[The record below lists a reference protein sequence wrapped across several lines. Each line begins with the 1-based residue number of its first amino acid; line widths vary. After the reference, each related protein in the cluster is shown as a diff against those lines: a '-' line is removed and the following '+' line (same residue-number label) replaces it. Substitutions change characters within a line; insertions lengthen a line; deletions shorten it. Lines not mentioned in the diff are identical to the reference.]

1 MSNDTSETS
10 SASQHTRAVWG
21 PWRASFGTVLSFL
34 GAQIFIQ
41 VFVLM
46 YLAANHNSHAM
57 LATLTESIV
66 GQFWITLLA
75 EAVTLAIVWLFVRHW
90 SWQKIRQGM
99 GLGKLRWRDGGY
111 ALFGII
117 LYLAAYTLTLNI
129 TSAFFHID
137 VNQEQSIGFSGAAGF
152 VSLALTAISLVI
164 LPPLVEE
171 VVFRGFLYGGLRKKL
186 TPVIAALITSIA
198 FAAPH
203 ALESSDGKLLWVAA
217 IDTFT
222 LSLVLCYLR
231 EKTGSIYAGIG
242 VHAIKN
248 GLAFITI
255 FVLHLR

>member
-1 MSNDTSETS
+1 MSNDTSEPS
-10 SASQHTRAVWG
+10 HIQHTRAPWG
-21 PWRASFGTVLSFL
+21 PWRGSFGAVLSFL

-46 YLAANHNSHAM
+46 YLAANNNSHAM
-57 LATLTESIV
+57 LATLTDSIV

-75 EAVTLAIVWLFVRHW
+75 EAVTLVIIWLFVRRW

-99 GLGKLRWRDGGY
+99 GLGKLGWLDGGY
-111 ALFGII
+111 AVFGLI

-129 TSAFFHID
+129 TNVFFHVN

-152 VSLALTAISLVI
+152 VPLALTAISLVV

-171 VVFRGFLYGGLRKKL
+171 IVFRGFLYGGLRKKL
-186 TPVIAALITSIA
+186 TPGIAAIITSIT

-203 ALESSDGKLLWVAA
+203 ALESSDGTLLWVAA

>member
-1 MSNDTSETS
+1 MSNDTSEPRPAS
-10 SASQHTRAVWG
+10 SSRAPWG

-41 VFVLM
+41 IFVLV
-46 YLAANHNSHAM
+46 YLAANHHSNSA
-57 LATLTESIV
+57 LTSLTDSIA
-66 GQFWITLLA
+66 GQFWVTLMA
-75 EAVTLAIVWLFVRHW
+75 EVVTLATVWLFVRKW
-90 SWQKIRQGM
+90 SWAKIKQGI
-99 GLGKLRWRDGGY
+99 GLRKLRWHDAGF
-111 ALFGII
+111 AIFGVI

-129 TSAFFHID
+129 TSSFFNLD
-137 VNQEQSIGFSGAAGF
+137 VNQEQSIGFSGATGF
-152 VSLALTAISLVI
+152 IPLVLAAVSLVV

-171 VVFRGFLYGGLRKKL
+171 IVFRGYLYGGLRNKM
-186 TPVIAALITSIA
+186 TPVVAAIVTSLV

-231 EKTGSIYAGIG
+231 QKTGSIYAGIG

-248 GLAFITI
+248 GLAFITLFI
-255 FVLHLR
+255 LHVR